1 MTERHSGTSMT
12 EAADQHAGVSSRAT
26 QTAGRRLAEDI
37 ANSVTHGL
45 GFVASIFA
53 LPIVV
58 IAAATRRDPWQVTGA
73 AIYGASLIVLYG
85 ASTLYHSFPRSKATG
100 TLRVI
105 DHSAIYLLIA
115 GTYTPFAL
123 GPLRGPWGWSLL
135 IAVWGLAA
143 TGIFLKTTKGFGP
156 AWLSTG
162 MYLFM
167 GWLSILAIRPMI
179 NHIGVPGMVWLA
191 GGGLCYTAG
200 VVFYATDKRLRFG
213 HAVWHVFVLAGSA
226 CHFVAVL
233 KYGAGVAAPT

>member
-1 MTERHSGTSMT
+1 MTERASNPAVTAT
-12 EAADQHAGVSSRAT
+12 VDQHTGTPSTVVPSP
-26 QTAGRRLAEDI
+26 GPRLAEDI

-58 IAAATRRDPWQVTGA
+58 IAAATGRDPWQVTGA
-73 AIYGASLIVLYG
+73 AIYGASLIILYG

-162 MYLFM
+162 MYLVM
-167 GWLSILAIRPMI
+167 GWLAILAIRPMI
-179 NHIGVPGMVWLA
+179 DHIGVPGMAWLA

-200 VVFYATDKRLRFG
+200 VVFYATDKRIRFG
-213 HAVWHVFVLAGSA
+213 HAVWHVFVLAGSV

-233 KYGAGVAAPT
+233 RYGAGVTAPT